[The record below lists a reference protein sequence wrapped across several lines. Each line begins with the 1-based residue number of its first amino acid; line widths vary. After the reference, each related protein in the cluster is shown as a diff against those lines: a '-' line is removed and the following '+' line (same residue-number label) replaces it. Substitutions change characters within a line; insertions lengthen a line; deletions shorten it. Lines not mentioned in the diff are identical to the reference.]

1 MKFCVVAILALL
13 ADIVPASASGTT
25 RLVRMYFLTDT
36 CWQAVL
42 VFHYFLDDAAKATC
56 NSRGSPMTNSVLVA
70 IDGSDGGERALRY
83 ASERA
88 KLGGAK
94 LILTYVIEWSPYS
107 FNTPEENAERHKRRE
122 EEIDRATSG
131 VVEPA
136 AKQLAAEGIDYETIV
151 RHGPPAETLI
161 KLAESY
167 GVQQIV
173 IGRRGQSGIKS
184 LLFGSV
190 AGNLVQT
197 SPVPVVVVP

>member
-1 MKFCVVAILALL
+1 
-13 ADIVPASASGTT
+13 
-25 RLVRMYFLTDT
+25 
-36 CWQAVL
+36 
-42 VFHYFLDDAAKATC
+42 
-56 NSRGSPMTNSVLVA
+56 MTNSVLVA
-70 IDGSDGGERALRY
+70 VDGSDGGARAIKY

-94 LILTYVIEWSPYS
+94 LIVTYIIEWSPYS

-122 EEIDRATSG
+122 EEIERATTG

-136 AKQLAAEGIDYETIV
+136 TVELANDGVEYETVV

-161 KLAESY
+161 KLAEKY

>member
-1 MKFCVVAILALL
+1 
-13 ADIVPASASGTT
+13 
-25 RLVRMYFLTDT
+25 
-36 CWQAVL
+36 
-42 VFHYFLDDAAKATC
+42 
-56 NSRGSPMTNSVLVA
+56 MTNSVLVA
-70 IDGSDGGERALRY
+70 IDGSDGGARALQY

-94 LILTYVIEWSPYS
+94 LIVTYVIEWSPYS

-136 AKQLAAEGIDYETIV
+136 AKQLATQGIDYEMVV

-161 KLAESY
+161 KLAVKF

-173 IGRRGQSGIKS
+173 IGRRGQSGIKA

>member
-1 MKFCVVAILALL
+1 
-13 ADIVPASASGTT
+13 
-25 RLVRMYFLTDT
+25 
-36 CWQAVL
+36 
-42 VFHYFLDDAAKATC
+42 
-56 NSRGSPMTNSVLVA
+56 MTNSVLVA
-70 IDGSDGGERALRY
+70 VDGSDGGKRALDY
-83 ASERA
+83 ARERA

-94 LILTYVIEWSPYS
+94 LIVTYVIEWSPYS
-107 FNTPEENAERHKRRE
+107 FNTPEENAERHVRRE
-122 EEIDRATSG
+122 QEIERAKSS

-136 AKQLAAEGIDYETIV
+136 ARQLAEAGIEHDTVV

-161 KLAESY
+161 KLAEEY

-173 IGRRGQSGIKS
+173 IGRRGQSGIKT

>member
-1 MKFCVVAILALL
+1 
-13 ADIVPASASGTT
+13 
-25 RLVRMYFLTDT
+25 
-36 CWQAVL
+36 
-42 VFHYFLDDAAKATC
+42 
-56 NSRGSPMTNSVLVA
+56 MTNSVLVA
-70 IDGSDGGERALRY
+70 VDGSDGGARALNY
-83 ASERA
+83 ARERA

-94 LILTYVIEWSPYS
+94 LIVTYVIEWSPYS

-122 EEIDRATSG
+122 EEIERATSG

-136 AKQLAAEGIDYETIV
+136 ATLVAGDGIQFETVV

-161 KLAESY
+161 KLAEKY

-190 AGNLVQT
+190 ASNLVQT